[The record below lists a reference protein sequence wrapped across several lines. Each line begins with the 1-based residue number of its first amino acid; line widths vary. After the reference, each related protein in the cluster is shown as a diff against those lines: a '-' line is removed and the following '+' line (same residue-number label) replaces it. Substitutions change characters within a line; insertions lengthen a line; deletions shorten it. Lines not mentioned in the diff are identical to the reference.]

1 MNNVKVKKSI
11 YKKSRR
17 RSRYDKLSS
26 DIVASALSLWKK
38 DFINGKKTLSQY
50 FDQIEDFLEFD
61 VYCDIA
67 FTEEIDGFQILD
79 STGSDGRDF
88 DDDDDSMTP
97 FIQIN
102 FAINP
107 TWLPDYWD
115 EIYYYLCD
123 VVRHEMEHIT
133 QDGISIGNYKV
144 GKPIE
149 DDSAL
154 RLLINSGML
163 GRAEYLILPKE
174 VDANIQGLRFESRK
188 RKESM
193 INTINRYLD
202 TQGLSQDER
211 ENVLEVWRQ
220 RAKKIG
226 GIPLF

>member
-1 MNNVKVKKSI
+1 MNNVKVKSM
-11 YKKSRR
+11 YKKNRR

-38 DFINGKKTLSQY
+38 DFDNGKKVSQY

-61 VYCDIA
+61 IHCDII
-67 FTEEIDGFQILD
+67 FKGEGFSVLD
-79 STGSDGRDF
+79 STGSDARDF

-97 FIQIN
+97 FIQVS
-102 FAINP
+102 FAVDP
-107 TWLPDYWD
+107 TWLPDYWE

-123 VVRHEMEHIT
+123 VVRHEIEHIT
-133 QDGISIGNYKV
+133 QDGISIENYKA

-154 RLLINSGML
+154 RLLINSGVL

-193 INTINRYLD
+193 INTIDRYLD
-202 TQGLSQDER
+202 TQGLTQDER
-211 ENVLEVWRQ
+211 EDVLDVWRQ
-220 RAKKIG
+220 RSKKIG
-226 GIPLF
+226 GIPTF

>member
-1 MNNVKVKKSI
+1 MNNVKVKSM
-11 YKKSRR
+11 YKKNRR

-38 DFINGKKTLSQY
+38 DFDNGKKVSQY

-61 VYCDIA
+61 IHCDII
-67 FTEEIDGFQILD
+67 FEGECFSVLD
-79 STGSDGRDF
+79 STGSDARDF
-88 DDDDDSMTP
+88 DDEDDSMTP
-97 FIQIN
+97 FIQIS
-102 FAINP
+102 FAVNP
-107 TWLPDYWD
+107 TWLPDYWE
-115 EIYYYLCD
+115 EIYYHLCD

-133 QDGISIGNYKV
+133 QDGISIGNYKP

-154 RLLINSGML
+154 RLLINSGVL
-163 GRAEYLILPKE
+163 GRAQYLILPKE

-193 INTINRYLD
+193 INTIDRYLD

-211 ENVLEVWRQ
+211 EDVLDVWRQ
-220 RAKKIG
+220 RSKKIG
-226 GIPLF
+226 GIPTF

>member
-1 MNNVKVKKSI
+1 MNNVNKSI
-11 YKKSRR
+11 YKKNRR

-38 DFINGKKTLSQY
+38 DFDNGKTLSQY
-50 FDQIEDFLEFD
+50 FDQIEDFVEFD
-61 VYCDIA
+61 IHCDII
-67 FTEEIDGFQILD
+67 FKGEGFSVLD
-79 STGSDGRDF
+79 STGSDARDF

-97 FIQIN
+97 FIQVS
-102 FAINP
+102 FAVDP
-107 TWLPDYWD
+107 TWLPDYWE

-123 VVRHEMEHIT
+123 VVRHEIEHIT
-133 QDGISIGNYKV
+133 QDGISIENYKA

-154 RLLINSGML
+154 RLLINSGVL

-193 INTINRYLD
+193 INTIDRYLD
-202 TQGLSQDER
+202 TQGLTQDER
-211 ENVLEVWRQ
+211 EDVLDVWRQ
-220 RAKKIG
+220 RSKKIG
-226 GIPLF
+226 GIPTF

>member
-1 MNNVKVKKSI
+1 M
-11 YKKSRR
+11 YKKNRR

-38 DFINGKKTLSQY
+38 DFDNGKKVSQY

-61 VYCDIA
+61 IHCDII
-67 FTEEIDGFQILD
+67 FEGEGFSVLD
-79 STGSDGRDF
+79 STGSDARDF
-88 DDDDDSMTP
+88 DDEDDSMTP
-97 FIQIN
+97 FIQIS
-102 FAINP
+102 FAVNP
-107 TWLPDYWD
+107 TWLPEYWE
-115 EIYYYLCD
+115 EIYYHLCD

-133 QDGISIGNYKV
+133 QDGISIGNYKP

-154 RLLINSGML
+154 RLLINSGVL
-163 GRAEYLILPKE
+163 GRAQYLILPKE

-193 INTINRYLD
+193 INTIDRYLD

-211 ENVLEVWRQ
+211 EDVLDVWRQ
-220 RAKKIG
+220 RSKKIG
-226 GIPLF
+226 GIPTF

>member
-1 MNNVKVKKSI
+1 MNNVKVKSI
-11 YKKSRR
+11 YKKNRR

-26 DIVASALSLWKK
+26 SIVASALSLWKK
-38 DFINGKKTLSQY
+38 DFDNGKIESQY

-61 VYCDIA
+61 VHCDII
-67 FTEEIDGFQILD
+67 FSGEGFSVLD
-79 STGSDGRDF
+79 STGSDARDF

-97 FIQIN
+97 FIQIS
-102 FAINP
+102 FAVNP
-107 TWLPDYWD
+107 TWLPEYWD
-115 EIYYYLCD
+115 EIYFYLCD
-123 VVRHEMEHIT
+123 VVRHEIEHIT
-133 QDGISIGNYKV
+133 QDGVSIGNYKT

-154 RLLINSGML
+154 RLMINSGIL

-211 ENVLEVWRQ
+211 DGVLEVWRQ

-226 GIPLF
+226 GIPSF

>member
-1 MNNVKVKKSI
+1 MNNVKVKSI
-11 YKKSRR
+11 YQKNRR

-26 DIVASALSLWKK
+26 NIVASALSLWKK
-38 DFINGKKTLSQY
+38 DFSNGKLVSQY

-61 VYCDIA
+61 IHCDII
-67 FTEEIDGFQILD
+67 FEGEGFSVLD
-79 STGSDGRDF
+79 STGSDARDF
-88 DDDDDSMTP
+88 DDEDDSMTP
-97 FIQIN
+97 FIQIS

-107 TWLPDYWD
+107 TWLPDYWE

-133 QDGISIGNYKV
+133 QDGISTGNYKP

-154 RLLINSGML
+154 RLLINSGVL
-163 GRAEYLILPKE
+163 GRAQYLILPKE

-193 INTINRYLD
+193 INTIDRYLD
-202 TQGLSQDER
+202 TQGLTQDER
-211 ENVLEVWRQ
+211 EDVLNVWRQ
-220 RAKKIG
+220 RSKKIG
-226 GIPLF
+226 GIPAF

>member
-1 MNNVKVKKSI
+1 MNNVNKSI
-11 YKKSRR
+11 YKKNRR

-26 DIVASALSLWKK
+26 SIVASALSLWKK
-38 DFINGKKTLSQY
+38 DFANGKKLSQY

-61 VYCDIA
+61 IHCDII
-67 FTEEIDGFQILD
+67 FKGEGFSVLD
-79 STGSDGRDF
+79 STGSDARDF

-97 FIQIN
+97 FIQVS
-102 FAINP
+102 FAVDP
-107 TWLPDYWD
+107 TWLPDYWN

-133 QDGISIGNYKV
+133 QDGISIENYKA

-193 INTINRYLD
+193 INTIDRYLD

-211 ENVLEVWRQ
+211 EDVLDVWRQ
-220 RAKKIG
+220 RSKKIG
-226 GIPLF
+226 GIPTF

>member
-1 MNNVKVKKSI
+1 MNNVKVKSM
-11 YKKSRR
+11 YKKNRR

-38 DFINGKKTLSQY
+38 DFSNGKKLSQY

-61 VYCDIA
+61 IHCDII
-67 FTEEIDGFQILD
+67 FKGEGFSVLD
-79 STGSDGRDF
+79 STGSDARDF
-88 DDDDDSMTP
+88 DDDDDSITP
-97 FIQIN
+97 FIQIS
-102 FAINP
+102 FAVDP
-107 TWLPDYWD
+107 TWLPDYWE
-115 EIYYYLCD
+115 EIYYHLCD

-133 QDGISIGNYKV
+133 QDGISVGNYKA

-154 RLLINSGML
+154 RLLINSGVL

-193 INTINRYLD
+193 INTIDRYLD

-211 ENVLEVWRQ
+211 EDVLDVWRQ
-220 RAKKIG
+220 RSKKIG
-226 GIPLF
+226 GIPTF

>member
-1 MNNVKVKKSI
+1 MNNVNKSI
-11 YKKSRR
+11 YKKNRR

-38 DFINGKKTLSQY
+38 DFDNGKTLSQY

-61 VYCDIA
+61 IHCDII
-67 FTEEIDGFQILD
+67 FKGEGFSVLD
-79 STGSDGRDF
+79 STGSDARDF

-97 FIQIN
+97 FIQVS
-102 FAINP
+102 FAVDP
-107 TWLPDYWD
+107 TWLPDYWE

-123 VVRHEMEHIT
+123 VVRHEIEHIT
-133 QDGISIGNYKV
+133 HDGISIENYKA

-154 RLLINSGML
+154 RLLINSGVL

-193 INTINRYLD
+193 INTIDRYLD
-202 TQGLSQDER
+202 TQGLTQDER
-211 ENVLEVWRQ
+211 EDVLDVWRQ
-220 RAKKIG
+220 RSKKIG
-226 GIPLF
+226 GIPTF

>member
-1 MNNVKVKKSI
+1 MNNVKVKSM
-11 YKKSRR
+11 YKKNRR

-38 DFINGKKTLSQY
+38 DFDNGKKVSQY

-61 VYCDIA
+61 IHCDII
-67 FTEEIDGFQILD
+67 FEGEGFSVLD
-79 STGSDGRDF
+79 STGSDARDF
-88 DDDDDSMTP
+88 DDEDDSMTP
-97 FIQIN
+97 FIQIS
-102 FAINP
+102 FAVNP
-107 TWLPDYWD
+107 TWLPEYWE
-115 EIYYYLCD
+115 EIYYHLCD

-133 QDGISIGNYKV
+133 QDGISIGNYKP

-154 RLLINSGML
+154 RLLINSGVL
-163 GRAEYLILPKE
+163 GRAQYLILPKE

-193 INTINRYLD
+193 INTIDRYLD

-211 ENVLEVWRQ
+211 EDVLDVWRQ
-220 RAKKIG
+220 RSKKIG
-226 GIPLF
+226 GIPTF

>member
-1 MNNVKVKKSI
+1 MNNVNKSI
-11 YKKSRR
+11 YKKNRR

-38 DFINGKKTLSQY
+38 DFDIGKKVSQY

-61 VYCDIA
+61 IHCDII
-67 FTEEIDGFQILD
+67 FKGEGFSVLD
-79 STGSDGRDF
+79 STGSDARDF

-97 FIQIN
+97 FIQVS
-102 FAINP
+102 FAVDP
-107 TWLPDYWD
+107 TWLPDYWE

-123 VVRHEMEHIT
+123 VVRHEIEHIT
-133 QDGISIGNYKV
+133 QDGISIENYKA

-154 RLLINSGML
+154 RLLINSGVL

-193 INTINRYLD
+193 INTIDRYLD
-202 TQGLSQDER
+202 TQGLTQDER
-211 ENVLEVWRQ
+211 EDVLDVWRQ
-220 RAKKIG
+220 RSKKIG
-226 GIPLF
+226 GIPTF

>member
-1 MNNVKVKKSI
+1 MNNVKVKSM
-11 YKKSRR
+11 YKKNRR

-38 DFINGKKTLSQY
+38 DFDNGKTLSQY

-61 VYCDIA
+61 IHCDII
-67 FTEEIDGFQILD
+67 FKGEGFSVLD
-79 STGSDGRDF
+79 STGSDARDF

-97 FIQIN
+97 FIQVS
-102 FAINP
+102 FAVDP
-107 TWLPDYWD
+107 TWLPDYWE

-123 VVRHEMEHIT
+123 VVRHEIEHIT
-133 QDGISIGNYKV
+133 QDGISIENYKA

-154 RLLINSGML
+154 RLLINSGVL

-193 INTINRYLD
+193 INTIDRYLD
-202 TQGLSQDER
+202 TQGLTQDER
-211 ENVLEVWRQ
+211 EDVLDVWRQ
-220 RAKKIG
+220 RSKKIG
-226 GIPLF
+226 GIPTF

>member
-1 MNNVKVKKSI
+1 MNNVKVKSM
-11 YKKSRR
+11 YKKNRR

-38 DFINGKKTLSQY
+38 DFDNGKKVSQY

-61 VYCDIA
+61 IHCDII
-67 FTEEIDGFQILD
+67 FEGEGFSVLD
-79 STGSDGRDF
+79 STGSDARDF
-88 DDDDDSMTP
+88 DDEDDSMTP
-97 FIQIN
+97 FIQIS
-102 FAINP
+102 FAVNP
-107 TWLPDYWD
+107 TWLPDYWE
-115 EIYYYLCD
+115 EIYYHLCD

-133 QDGISIGNYKV
+133 QDGISIGNYKP

-154 RLLINSGML
+154 RLLINSGVL
-163 GRAEYLILPKE
+163 GRAQYLILPKE

-193 INTINRYLD
+193 INTIDRYLD

-211 ENVLEVWRQ
+211 EDVLDVWRQ
-220 RAKKIG
+220 RSKKIG
-226 GIPLF
+226 GIPTF

>member
-1 MNNVKVKKSI
+1 MNNVNKSI
-11 YKKSRR
+11 YKKNRR

-38 DFINGKKTLSQY
+38 DFDNGKTLSQY

-61 VYCDIA
+61 IHCDII
-67 FTEEIDGFQILD
+67 FKGEGFSVLD
-79 STGSDGRDF
+79 STGSDARDF

-97 FIQIN
+97 FIQVS
-102 FAINP
+102 FAVDP
-107 TWLPDYWD
+107 TWLPDYWE

-123 VVRHEMEHIT
+123 VVRHEIEHIT
-133 QDGISIGNYKV
+133 QDGISIENYKA

-154 RLLINSGML
+154 RLLINNGML
-163 GRAEYLILPKE
+163 GRAQYLILPKE

-193 INTINRYLD
+193 INTIDRYLD
-202 TQGLSQDER
+202 TQGLTQDER
-211 ENVLEVWRQ
+211 EDVLDVWRQ
-220 RAKKIG
+220 RSKKIG
-226 GIPLF
+226 GIPTF

>member
-1 MNNVKVKKSI
+1 MNNVKVKSM
-11 YKKSRR
+11 YKKNRR

-38 DFINGKKTLSQY
+38 DFDNGKKVSQY

-61 VYCDIA
+61 IHCDII
-67 FTEEIDGFQILD
+67 FEGDGFSVLD
-79 STGSDGRDF
+79 STGSDARDF
-88 DDDDDSMTP
+88 DDEDDSMTP
-97 FIQIN
+97 FIQIS
-102 FAINP
+102 FAVNP
-107 TWLPDYWD
+107 TWLPDYWE
-115 EIYYYLCD
+115 EIYYHLCD

-133 QDGISIGNYKV
+133 QDGISIGNYKP

-154 RLLINSGML
+154 RLLINSGVL
-163 GRAEYLILPKE
+163 GRAQYLILPKE

-193 INTINRYLD
+193 INTIDRYLD

-211 ENVLEVWRQ
+211 EDVLDVWRQ
-220 RAKKIG
+220 RSKKIG
-226 GIPLF
+226 GIPTF

>member
-1 MNNVKVKKSI
+1 MNNVKVKSM
-11 YKKSRR
+11 YKKNRR

-38 DFINGKKTLSQY
+38 DFDNGKKVSQY

-61 VYCDIA
+61 IHCDII
-67 FTEEIDGFQILD
+67 FEGEGFSVLD
-79 STGSDGRDF
+79 STGSDARDF
-88 DDDDDSMTP
+88 DDEDDSMTP
-97 FIQIN
+97 FIQIS
-102 FAINP
+102 FAVNP
-107 TWLPDYWD
+107 TWLPDYW
-115 EIYYYLCD
+115 EKIYYHLCD

-133 QDGISIGNYKV
+133 QDGISIGNYKP

-154 RLLINSGML
+154 RLLINSGVL
-163 GRAEYLILPKE
+163 GRAQYLILPKE

-193 INTINRYLD
+193 INTIDRYLD

-211 ENVLEVWRQ
+211 EDVLDVWRQ
-220 RAKKIG
+220 RSKKIG
-226 GIPLF
+226 GIPTF

>member
-1 MNNVKVKKSI
+1 MNNVNKSI
-11 YKKSRR
+11 YKKNRR

-38 DFINGKKTLSQY
+38 DFDNGKTLSQY

-61 VYCDIA
+61 IHCDII
-67 FTEEIDGFQILD
+67 FKGEGFSVLD
-79 STGSDGRDF
+79 STGSDARDF

-97 FIQIN
+97 FIQVS
-102 FAINP
+102 FAVDP
-107 TWLPDYWD
+107 TWLPDYWE

-123 VVRHEMEHIT
+123 VVRHEIEHIT
-133 QDGISIGNYKV
+133 QDGISIENYKA

-154 RLLINSGML
+154 RLLINSGVL

-193 INTINRYLD
+193 INTIDRYLD
-202 TQGLSQDER
+202 TQGLTQDER
-211 ENVLEVWRQ
+211 EDVLDVWRQ
-220 RAKKIG
+220 RSKKIG
-226 GIPLF
+226 GIPAF

>member
-1 MNNVKVKKSI
+1 MNNVNKSI
-11 YKKSRR
+11 YKKNRR

-38 DFINGKKTLSQY
+38 DFDNGKTLSQY

-61 VYCDIA
+61 IHCDII
-67 FTEEIDGFQILD
+67 FKGEGFSVLD
-79 STGSDGRDF
+79 STGSDARDF

-97 FIQIN
+97 FIQVS
-102 FAINP
+102 FAVDP
-107 TWLPDYWD
+107 TWLPDYWE

-123 VVRHEMEHIT
+123 VVRHEIEHIT
-133 QDGISIGNYKV
+133 QDGISIENYKA

-154 RLLINSGML
+154 RLLINSGVL

-193 INTINRYLD
+193 INTIDRYLD
-202 TQGLSQDER
+202 TQGLTQDER
-211 ENVLEVWRQ
+211 EDVLDVWRQ
-220 RAKKIG
+220 RSKKIG
-226 GIPLF
+226 GIPTF